1 MQVTVGHSKGE
12 TVLPLP
18 AAGSQDTGASDKD
31 HVRFLEAALVTWSQ
45 QIKEVLKS
53 DPSSG
58 LLVSHLC
65 DCESGC
71 QCSRAAC
78 KFAGPGWIRLM
89 KWSQQTKEVL
99 KSDPSS
105 GLLVRAPLA

>member
-1 MQVTVGHSKGE
+1 MTVGHSKGE

-18 AAGSQDTGASDKD
+18 ASGQESGPSDKD

-58 LLVSHLC
+58 LLV
-65 DCESGC
+65 
-71 QCSRAAC
+71 RAC
-78 KFAGPGWIRLM
+78 PGRPGSDRCMDTSCRLM
-89 KWSQQTKEVL
+89 
-99 KSDPSS
+99 
-105 GLLVRAPLA
+105 

>member
-18 AAGSQDTGASDKD
+18 ANGQADAASDKD

-53 DPSSG
+53 DPSAG
-58 LLVSHLC
+58 LLVSSCMSPASCWAMPCL
-65 DCESGC
+65 
-71 QCSRAAC
+71 
-78 KFAGPGWIRLM
+78 
-89 KWSQQTKEVL
+89 
-99 KSDPSS
+99 
-105 GLLVRAPLA
+105 